1 MIARGQV
8 YAYTLHGY
16 DPKESELF
24 IHLWFS
30 AVLVSY
36 GAD

>member
-8 YAYTLHGY
+8 YAYTLHGD

-24 IHLWFS
+24 IHLWFG
-30 AVLVSY
+30 AVLVSD
-36 GAD
+36 GTD